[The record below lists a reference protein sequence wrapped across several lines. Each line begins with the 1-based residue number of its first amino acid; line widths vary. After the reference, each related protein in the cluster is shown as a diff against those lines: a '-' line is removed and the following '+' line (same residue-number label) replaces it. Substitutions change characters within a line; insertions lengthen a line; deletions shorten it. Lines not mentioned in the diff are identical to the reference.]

1 MKKIL
6 KEVVVLLIVVT
17 LFFSTVAI
25 ADTKE
30 EQIQISKA
38 GIKTNNSITSVT
50 IVKPTVGP
58 VIFTQTPTSPDAD
71 WNAYTS
77 DFNMDYLCLD
87 DFWELT
93 EPICDIHWW
102 GFSLRFIEGWWY
114 PCDPTGIQFEIV
126 FYNENGNPV
135 CTYAPVIPTPVST
148 GQYYN
153 DYELFYWEYDLDPCC
168 ELSNGWVSIQSIYSP
183 NDCAFLW
190 MNSPDGNNNAQQN
203 GGYLNDNLAFEL
215 TSATCNPSIDVEKE
229 VLDSKTG
236 KWVDADTQ
244 STALDAPICS
254 NVQFRIRVTNT
265 GNCPL
270 AVGVDDKMHDSLKYI
285 SADPEPEEV
294 TYDPPFYYIIWIWPT
309 WVMPGETITIT
320 VTAHVE
326 GPECSYDYNYAY
338 ALGTTES
345 GEEVEDE
352 DYAYV
357 HAYEKAREFN
367 RPLLNILN
375 NHPNLFPLLQLFLQK
390 IGL

>member
-6 KEVVVLLIVVT
+6 KEVVVLLIVAT

-25 ADTKE
+25 ADTRE

-38 GIKTNNSITSVT
+38 GIKTNNSITSVP

-58 VIFTQTPTSPDAD
+58 VIFSQTPTSPDAD

-102 GFSLRFIEGWWY
+102 GFSLRYIDGWWY

-126 FYNENGNPV
+126 FYNVPGNPV

-168 ELSNGWVSIQSIYSP
+168 DLSNGWVSIQSIYSP

-203 GGYLNDNLAFEL
+203 GGDLNDNLAFEL
-215 TSATCNPSIDVEKE
+215 TSAICNPSIDVEKE

-244 STALDAPICS
+244 NTALDVPICS

-294 TYDPPFYYIIWIWPT
+294 TYDPPFYYILWVWST

-320 VTAHVE
+320 VAAHVE

-338 ALGTTES
+338 VLGTTES

-357 HAYEKAREFN
+357 HAYEKAKEFN
-367 RPLLNILN
+367 RPLLNWLQI
-375 NHPNLFPLLQLFLQK
+375 HPNLFPLLQLFLQK
-390 IGL
+390 LGL

>member
-6 KEVVVLLIVVT
+6 KEVVVLLIVAT

-25 ADTKE
+25 ADTRE

-38 GIKTNNSITSVT
+38 GIKTNNSITSVP

-58 VIFTQTPTSPDAD
+58 VIFSQTPTSPDAD

-77 DFNMDYLCLD
+77 DFNMGYLCLD

-102 GFSLRFIEGWWY
+102 GFSLRFIDGWWY

-126 FYNENGNPV
+126 FYDETGNPV

-168 ELSNGWVSIQSIYSP
+168 DLSNGWVSIQSVYSP

-215 TSATCNPSIDVEKE
+215 TSAICNPSIDVEKE

-244 STALDAPICS
+244 STALDVPICS

-270 AVGVDDKMHDSLKYI
+270 AIGVDDKMHDSLKYI

-294 TYDPPFYYIIWIWPT
+294 TYDPPFYYILWVWPT

-338 ALGTTES
+338 VLGTTES

-357 HAYEKAREFN
+357 HAYEKAKEFN
-367 RPLLNILN
+367 RPLLNWLQI
-375 NHPNLFPLLQLFLQK
+375 HPNLFPLLQLFLQK
-390 IGL
+390 LGL